1 MSEPQ
6 YEEEVSNPYNARKPW
21 HTPDV
26 PRRGDADGLF
36 YAEQEQATPEEAPE
50 EEGSTS

>member
-26 PRRGDADGLF
+26 PRRGYEWIVLRRARTG
-36 YAEQEQATPEEAPE
+36 YPRRGP
-50 EEGSTS
+50 